1 MNYTQKIENVVKKL
15 NTRRS
20 KNIIYAIIVF
30 AVVAAFGYRF
40 YMVAMENKFQV
51 FNIARNNLDNGT
63 PVAVLKMEKTDG
75 VLYEPLTIKNNT
87 AFVSG
92 ARVNI
97 FRVGQKSGKCKIV
110 SVSKN
115 IDLDTGM
122 YVIKT
127 KNCTDG
133 LQYIEKEKNGFYVPT
148 YAVNGNSLYVVNNG
162 VATIREIE
170 IEDRDAQKILIKSGI
185 NYGDTVILSKVKNNE
200 KIKIAQ

>member
-15 NTRRS
+15 NTRKS